1 MFNKNFLFTFM
12 FICYSIPIIYIFLYY
27 KNNKSISHIISNG
40 TTNNTVLY
48 PMIFMFIFTIM
59 YEVKRNNL
67 LSLIIIIFLI
77 IGIIG
82 VIFIDK
88 YMHYIYAYIVFLSII
103 LFMIYHT
110 IIIYTNNILYNL
122 VYINSL
128 VALNIIE
135 NNNNDIFIQEILY
148 IGIFALFYT
157 ILHFQ

>member
-1 MFNKNFLFTFM
+1 
-12 FICYSIPIIYIFLYY
+12 
-27 KNNKSISHIISNG
+27 
-40 TTNNTVLY
+40 
-48 PMIFMFIFTIM
+48 
-59 YEVKRNNL
+59 
-67 LSLIIIIFLI
+67 
-77 IGIIG
+77 
-82 VIFIDK
+82 
-88 YMHYIYAYIVFLSII
+88 MHYIYAYIVFLSII

-122 VYINSL
+122 VYINLL

>member
-1 MFNKNFLFTFM
+1 
-12 FICYSIPIIYIFLYY
+12 
-27 KNNKSISHIISNG
+27 
-40 TTNNTVLY
+40 
-48 PMIFMFIFTIM
+48 
-59 YEVKRNNL
+59 
-67 LSLIIIIFLI
+67 
-77 IGIIG
+77 
-82 VIFIDK
+82 
-88 YMHYIYAYIVFLSII
+88 
-103 LFMIYHT
+103 MIYHT